1 MQAFGDYAERMQ
13 KLEEKKTIR
22 LLAAEKRY
30 QFQQESLRAEFQ
42 ARIQTI
48 MDESLVH
55 SDAR

>member
-22 LLAAEKRY
+22 LLAAEKRL
-30 QFQQESLRAEFQ
+30 QFQQESLGAEFQ